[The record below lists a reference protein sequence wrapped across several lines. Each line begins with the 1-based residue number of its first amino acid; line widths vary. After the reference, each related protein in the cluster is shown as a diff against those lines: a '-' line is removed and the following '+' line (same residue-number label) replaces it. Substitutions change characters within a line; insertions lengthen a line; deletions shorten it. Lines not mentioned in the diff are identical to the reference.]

1 MILRIRG
8 MPRYRRV
15 QRVAVEFGRA
25 VTPDGSTSP
34 GGDTRRCV
42 DEKRQERSISPV
54 TRSPG
59 MDIGTTHRARMLSTW
74 QSSEEEV
81 NHVS

>member
-1 MILRIRG
+1 MIFRICRV
-8 MPRYRRV
+8 PRYRRV
-15 QRVAVEFGRA
+15 QRVAVEFAGPK
-25 VTPDGSTSP
+25 TPDGSTSP
-34 GGDTRRCV
+34 GGVTRLRV

-59 MDIGTTHRARMLSTW
+59 LDIGTTHRARMLSPS